1 MSKLACV
8 CGHIIVDQTD
18 NLIYKAHFVREQD
31 VDSINGYLTD
41 IAAFILAI
49 RTGERDKWLV
59 EYFGTDI
66 YKTLS
71 DGDVVHDIILRY
83 SVQFESMMYICEKC
97 GRIQLQ
103 KGKENT
109 FISFV
114 PEESNWQSIFNG
126 LSRR

>member
-8 CGHIIVDQTD
+8 CGHIIVDQTND
-18 NLIYKAHFVREQD
+18 LIYKAYFVRDQD
-31 VDSINGYLTD
+31 VEPINGYLTE
-41 IAAFILAI
+41 IADFILAI

-59 EYFGTDI
+59 DYFGTDG

-71 DGDVVHDIILRY
+71 DADVIHDIILRY
-83 SVQFESMMYICEKC
+83 QVQFESMIYICEKC
-97 GRIQLQ
+97 GRLQLQ